1 LTETKFLCA
10 VKDIGKKEF
19 AMSGKA
25 CRTLKAVAVII
36 AGLLPA
42 GIAIAQGGADSLES
56 QLAVKYKVAKI
67 GQDSSGISVTDP
79 GTVLVI
85 KKGGILSVTSSNMV
99 VIPSYVK
106 DGQVHSAN
114 GNAMAGVSKLLKW
127 KNVSDPTG
135 STTAE
140 TKFLTI
146 GEKVYVSKIEV
157 NRKDSK
163 VSMVIIE
170 CDSCNSVQDASQR
183 KAQVVFQFP
192 KDYLAGADGGQV
204 ADVIS
209 QVLEIQP
216 EEAAQ
221 QDQPQDAQGAQGQQ
235 QAQQPEAPAQP
246 PPTIQLGQTM
256 DEVKGLLGEPTKV
269 VNLGVKQIYL
279 YKDMKV
285 VFLRGKV
292 ADVQ

>member
-1 LTETKFLCA
+1 
-10 VKDIGKKEF
+10 
-19 AMSGKA
+19 MNGKA
-25 CRTLKAVAVII
+25 SRTVKGVAVILL
-36 AGLLPA
+36 GLIPV
-42 GIAIAQGGADSLES
+42 AIANAQNGGADSLES
-56 QLAVKYKVAKI
+56 QLAAKYKVAKV
-67 GQDSSGISVTDP
+67 GQDSTGISVTDP

-85 KKGGILSVTSSNMV
+85 KKGGILSVASTNMV

-114 GNAMAGVSKLLKW
+114 GNAMQGVSKLLKW

-146 GEKVYVSKIEV
+146 GEKVYVSKIDI

-163 VSMVIIE
+163 VSMAIIE

-192 KDYLAGADGGQV
+192 KDYLAGADGGQIS
-204 ADVIS
+204 DVIS

-221 QDQPQDAQGAQGQQ
+221 QDQPQDAQQGQQ
-235 QAQQPEAPAQP
+235 QAQQPQQPESPAQP
-246 PPTIQLGQTM
+246 PPTIQLGQTI
-256 DEVKGLLGEPTKV
+256 DDVTNLLGTPTKV
-269 VNLGVKQIYL
+269 VNLGVKQIYI

-285 VFLRGKV
+285 VFLRGRV

>member
-1 LTETKFLCA
+1 
-10 VKDIGKKEF
+10 
-19 AMSGKA
+19 MSEKA

-42 GIAIAQGGADSLES
+42 GISNAQGGADSLES
-56 QLAVKYKVAKI
+56 QLAAKYKVAKI

-163 VSMVIIE
+163 VSMAIIE

-221 QDQPQDAQGAQGQQ
+221 QEQGQDAQQGQQ
-235 QAQQPEAPAQP
+235 PAQQPEAPAQP
-246 PPTIQLGQTM
+246 PPTIQLGQTI

-269 VNLGVKQIYL
+269 VNLGVKQIYI